1 SRSDAQAARH
11 SAGLR
16 LSLSRGDGVCSA
28 AGHSVPVAMSPD
40 GGYHGLR
47 TTLLGSFRKSR
58 CTLRQLLRLLARVV
72 LRVDVGESPWTDGA
86 DSYNRFFV
94 DEDIVR
100 HAWRKGE
107 ETARG

>member
-1 SRSDAQAARH
+1 MPTSYPIRRSLDP
-11 SAGLR
+11 
-16 LSLSRGDGVCSA
+16 V
-28 AGHSVPVAMSPD
+28 SVTRP
-40 GGYHGLR
+40 
-47 TTLLGSFRKSR
+47 

-86 DSYNRFFV
+86 DLYNSLFV

-107 ETARG
+107 ETACGQGLGLAPIGGLSRRSSELQPGRIALSS